1 MNDSSQRIAD
11 LIAQGRKLEAIKEL
25 RELTGIGLKEAKEEI
40 ERLMAEVDGRELTA
54 TAQLPVSGHGPEP
67 GHEEV
72 AALARAGRKLEAIKL
87 LRSQT
92 GLGLKE
98 AKEAVEKMRGGRQ
111 SGCLSVLLLAIV
123 ALASLLR
130 Q

>member
-11 LIAQGRKLEAIKEL
+11 LIAQGKKLEAIKEL
-25 RELTGIGLKEAKEEI
+25 REMTGIGLKKAKEEI
-40 ERLMAEVDGRELTA
+40 ERLIAEREGREPTA
-54 TAQLPVSGHGPEP
+54 TTQQPVSGHGPEP

-72 AALARAGRKLEAIKL
+72 AALARAGRKVEAIKL

-98 AKEAVEKMRGGRQ
+98 AKEAVEKMRGGRE
-111 SGCLSVLLLAIV
+111 SGCLSVLLLLIV
-123 ALASLLR
+123 ALAGLFM